1 MSLFFFFKREANIS
15 ASFTVFNKR
24 SSFYFVLCSSR
35 RSIMVSVEWTKRRR
49 EAVQRGGRTSE
60 RNQNHKPDVTAPVCS
75 QEEVSPTQKPHRK
88 FLFQER
94 PLECQLPV
102 SDQPLPIMPRDTPA
116 TFPVFSCENAAI
128 LRVLFFFIC
137 KPIVSS
143 ETTQWRNSLV
153 FLTQSYEPDSNKP
166 QRKSVLSS
174 SAVFTPAAGRVVE
187 QSHAHSAEVWEMWF
201 SLTSTC
207 NHTTWGSVRTS
218 GATEAR
224 EARGRKAFNHFLSRV
239 CDRTEN
245 KLSQDRF

>member
-1 MSLFFFFKREANIS
+1 MDGPRRETRTTNPTWLHPSARKRKCHRRRNHTGS
-15 ASFTVFNKR
+15 SSSRNVR
-24 SSFYFVLCSSR
+24 SSVSFLCL
-35 RSIMVSVEWTKRRR
+35 
-49 EAVQRGGRTSE
+49 TSHYPSCLGT
-60 RNQNHKPDVTAPVCS
+60 RQL
-75 QEEVSPTQKPHRK
+75 
-88 FLFQER
+88 LFQFSAVR
-94 PLECQLPV
+94 
-102 SDQPLPIMPRDTPA
+102 TP
-116 TFPVFSCENAAI
+116 PSSVFSS
-128 LRVLFFFIC
+128 FIC

-143 ETTQWRNSLV
+143 ETTQWRNPLV

-224 EARGRKAFNHFLSRV
+224 EARGRKAFHHFLSRV